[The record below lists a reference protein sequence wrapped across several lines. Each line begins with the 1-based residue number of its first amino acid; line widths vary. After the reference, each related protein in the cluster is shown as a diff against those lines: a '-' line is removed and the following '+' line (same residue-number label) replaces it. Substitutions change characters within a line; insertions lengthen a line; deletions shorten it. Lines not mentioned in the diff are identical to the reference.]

1 MEMKKRRQKTLT
13 GLFLK
18 FAALFCLDT
27 FGIGMFC
34 LVFLVLSPMTGFTLP
49 ANYAELQLTDHTEEI
64 RAAGTDVEALI
75 PDGCRYGIYDATGRF
90 KTGTFSAD
98 AQKRAWQGY
107 KNGSKYASM
116 GKYYRYIKQNSG
128 DIFIVKYDLHMR
140 YAYDKLNG
148 IVPSLEILTP
158 VLGVVLFFLHA
169 ILLSGHFAKKLKRE
183 LRQLR
188 EVTEKIGQNDLEFE
202 TGPSQIK
209 EIDDVMSSLSGMK
222 EALKDSLTRQWDAQ
236 QQKKE
241 QLAALTHDIKTP
253 LTVIKGNAE
262 LLAETDLSAE
272 NRECT
277 GAILA
282 NVGSMEQ
289 YLEHMRQLLYGH
301 DRAEETEVV
310 TCARLKEQFKE
321 AAMQIAAAEKVPV
334 VFQEDSLCGNVCC
347 KPGPVGRAW
356 KNVVSN
362 AVEHTDRARGI
373 VVRLQM
379 EVYEGQEYLTAT
391 VRDFGKGFSEQDL
404 IYADQE
410 FYSGDASRHDRTH
423 QGLGLAIAKKFLKEQ
438 GGMLCFY
445 NHAESGA
452 EVVCRI
458 KTAELF

>member
-1 MEMKKRRQKTLT
+1 M
-13 GLFLK
+13 
-18 FAALFCLDT
+18 
-27 FGIGMFC
+27 
-34 LVFLVLSPMTGFTLP
+34 
-49 ANYAELQLTDHTEEI
+49 
-64 RAAGTDVEALI
+64 
-75 PDGCRYGIYDATGRF
+75 
-90 KTGTFSAD
+90 
-98 AQKRAWQGY
+98 
-107 KNGSKYASM
+107 
-116 GKYYRYIKQNSG
+116 
-128 DIFIVKYDLHMR
+128 
-140 YAYDKLNG
+140 
-148 IVPSLEILTP
+148 
-158 VLGVVLFFLHA
+158 
-169 ILLSGHFAKKLKRE
+169 
-183 LRQLR
+183 
-188 EVTEKIGQNDLEFE
+188 
-202 TGPSQIK
+202 
-209 EIDDVMSSLSGMK
+209 
-222 EALKDSLTRQWDAQ
+222 
-236 QQKKE
+236 
-241 QLAALTHDIKTP
+241 
-253 LTVIKGNAE
+253 
-262 LLAETDLSAE
+262 SAE

-277 GAILA
+277 DAILA

-289 YLEHMRQLLYGH
+289 YLEHMRQLLYGR

-373 VVRLQM
+373 VVR
-379 EVYEGQEYLTAT
+379 
-391 VRDFGKGFSEQDL
+391 DFGKGFSEQDL

-458 KTAELF
+458 KTEKT

>member
-1 MEMKKRRQKTLT
+1 M
-13 GLFLK
+13 
-18 FAALFCLDT
+18 
-27 FGIGMFC
+27 
-34 LVFLVLSPMTGFTLP
+34 
-49 ANYAELQLTDHTEEI
+49 
-64 RAAGTDVEALI
+64 
-75 PDGCRYGIYDATGRF
+75 
-90 KTGTFSAD
+90 
-98 AQKRAWQGY
+98 
-107 KNGSKYASM
+107 
-116 GKYYRYIKQNSG
+116 
-128 DIFIVKYDLHMR
+128 
-140 YAYDKLNG
+140 
-148 IVPSLEILTP
+148 
-158 VLGVVLFFLHA
+158 
-169 ILLSGHFAKKLKRE
+169 
-183 LRQLR
+183 
-188 EVTEKIGQNDLEFE
+188 
-202 TGPSQIK
+202 
-209 EIDDVMSSLSGMK
+209 MSSLSGMK

-277 GAILA
+277 DAILA

-289 YLEHMRQLLYGH
+289 YLEHMRQLLYGR

-458 KTAELF
+458 KTEKT

>member
-1 MEMKKRRQKTLT
+1 M
-13 GLFLK
+13 
-18 FAALFCLDT
+18 
-27 FGIGMFC
+27 
-34 LVFLVLSPMTGFTLP
+34 
-49 ANYAELQLTDHTEEI
+49 
-64 RAAGTDVEALI
+64 
-75 PDGCRYGIYDATGRF
+75 
-90 KTGTFSAD
+90 
-98 AQKRAWQGY
+98 
-107 KNGSKYASM
+107 
-116 GKYYRYIKQNSG
+116 
-128 DIFIVKYDLHMR
+128 
-140 YAYDKLNG
+140 
-148 IVPSLEILTP
+148 
-158 VLGVVLFFLHA
+158 
-169 ILLSGHFAKKLKRE
+169 
-183 LRQLR
+183 
-188 EVTEKIGQNDLEFE
+188 
-202 TGPSQIK
+202 
-209 EIDDVMSSLSGMK
+209 
-222 EALKDSLTRQWDAQ
+222 
-236 QQKKE
+236 
-241 QLAALTHDIKTP
+241 
-253 LTVIKGNAE
+253 
-262 LLAETDLSAE
+262 SAE

-277 GAILA
+277 DAILA

-289 YLEHMRQLLYGH
+289 YLEHMRQLLYGR

-347 KPGPVGRAW
+347 KPGSVGRAW

>member
-1 MEMKKRRQKTLT
+1 
-13 GLFLK
+13 
-18 FAALFCLDT
+18 
-27 FGIGMFC
+27 
-34 LVFLVLSPMTGFTLP
+34 
-49 ANYAELQLTDHTEEI
+49 
-64 RAAGTDVEALI
+64 
-75 PDGCRYGIYDATGRF
+75 
-90 KTGTFSAD
+90 
-98 AQKRAWQGY
+98 
-107 KNGSKYASM
+107 
-116 GKYYRYIKQNSG
+116 
-128 DIFIVKYDLHMR
+128 
-140 YAYDKLNG
+140 
-148 IVPSLEILTP
+148 
-158 VLGVVLFFLHA
+158 
-169 ILLSGHFAKKLKRE
+169 
-183 LRQLR
+183 
-188 EVTEKIGQNDLEFE
+188 
-202 TGPSQIK
+202 
-209 EIDDVMSSLSGMK
+209 MSSLSSMK

-241 QLAALTHDIKTP
+241 QLAALAHDIKTP

-272 NRECT
+272 NWECT
-277 GAILA
+277 DAILA

-289 YLEHMRQLLYGH
+289 YLEHMRQLLYGR

-391 VRDFGKGFSEQDL
+391 VRDFGKGFRSRISSMQIRNL
-404 IYADQE
+404 QR
-410 FYSGDASRHDRTH
+410 DASRHDRTH
-423 QGLGLAIAKKFLKEQ
+423 QGLGLRSQKFLKEQ

-445 NHAESGA
+445 NHAEAGA

-458 KTAELF
+458 KTEKT

>member
-1 MEMKKRRQKTLT
+1 MGRT
-13 GLFLK
+13 
-18 FAALFCLDT
+18 AA
-27 FGIGMFC
+27 
-34 LVFLVLSPMTGFTLP
+34 
-49 ANYAELQLTDHTEEI
+49 E
-64 RAAGTDVEALI
+64 
-75 PDGCRYGIYDATGRF
+75 
-90 KTGTFSAD
+90 
-98 AQKRAWQGY
+98 
-107 KNGSKYASM
+107 
-116 GKYYRYIKQNSG
+116 
-128 DIFIVKYDLHMR
+128 
-140 YAYDKLNG
+140 
-148 IVPSLEILTP
+148 
-158 VLGVVLFFLHA
+158 
-169 ILLSGHFAKKLKRE
+169 
-183 LRQLR
+183 
-188 EVTEKIGQNDLEFE
+188 
-202 TGPSQIK
+202 
-209 EIDDVMSSLSGMK
+209 
-222 EALKDSLTRQWDAQ
+222 
-236 QQKKE
+236 KE

-277 GAILA
+277 DAILA

-289 YLEHMRQLLYGH
+289 YLEHMRQLLHGR

-334 VFQEDSLCGNVCC
+334 DFQEDSLCGNVCC

-423 QGLGLAIAKKFLKEQ
+423 QGLGLAIAKILKRA

-452 EVVCRI
+452 EVVCGSKRKRRNFRI
-458 KTAELF
+458 VNKRTIC

>member
-1 MEMKKRRQKTLT
+1 MGRT
-13 GLFLK
+13 
-18 FAALFCLDT
+18 AA
-27 FGIGMFC
+27 
-34 LVFLVLSPMTGFTLP
+34 
-49 ANYAELQLTDHTEEI
+49 E
-64 RAAGTDVEALI
+64 
-75 PDGCRYGIYDATGRF
+75 
-90 KTGTFSAD
+90 
-98 AQKRAWQGY
+98 
-107 KNGSKYASM
+107 
-116 GKYYRYIKQNSG
+116 
-128 DIFIVKYDLHMR
+128 
-140 YAYDKLNG
+140 
-148 IVPSLEILTP
+148 
-158 VLGVVLFFLHA
+158 
-169 ILLSGHFAKKLKRE
+169 
-183 LRQLR
+183 
-188 EVTEKIGQNDLEFE
+188 
-202 TGPSQIK
+202 
-209 EIDDVMSSLSGMK
+209 
-222 EALKDSLTRQWDAQ
+222 
-236 QQKKE
+236 KE

-410 FYSGDASRHDRTH
+410 FYSGD
-423 QGLGLAIAKKFLKEQ
+423 G
-438 GGMLCFY
+438 
-445 NHAESGA
+445 
-452 EVVCRI
+452 
-458 KTAELF
+458 

>member
-34 LVFLVLSPMTGFTLP
+34 LVLLVLSPMTGFTLP
-49 ANYAELQLTDHTEEI
+49 ANYA
-64 RAAGTDVEALI
+64 
-75 PDGCRYGIYDATGRF
+75 
-90 KTGTFSAD
+90 
-98 AQKRAWQGY
+98 
-107 KNGSKYASM
+107 YASM

-128 DIFIVKYDLHMR
+128 DICIVKYDLHMR

-169 ILLSGHFAKKLKRE
+169 TLLSGHFAKKLKRE

-202 TGPSQIK
+202 TEPSQIK

-262 LLAETDLSAE
+262 LLAETDLSVE

-277 GAILA
+277 DAILA
-282 NVGSMEQ
+282 TVGSLGRMW
-289 YLEHMRQLLYGH
+289 
-301 DRAEETEVV
+301 
-310 TCARLKEQFKE
+310 
-321 AAMQIAAAEKVPV
+321 AAWSSIW
-334 VFQEDSLCGNVCC
+334 SICGNCC
-347 KPGPVGRAW
+347 MDV
-356 KNVVSN
+356 
-362 AVEHTDRARGI
+362 
-373 VVRLQM
+373 
-379 EVYEGQEYLTAT
+379 TAQ
-391 VRDFGKGFSEQDL
+391 RRQK
-404 IYADQE
+404 
-410 FYSGDASRHDRTH
+410 
-423 QGLGLAIAKKFLKEQ
+423 
-438 GGMLCFY
+438 
-445 NHAESGA
+445 
-452 EVVCRI
+452 
-458 KTAELF
+458 

>member
-1 MEMKKRRQKTLT
+1 MEIPLSQPLLMDGAARTNLWLEGMPMYSCPAQWMLEHPERVQKLQREFLQAGSRMLCTPTAQADSVTL
-13 GLFLK
+13 
-18 FAALFCLDT
+18 
-27 FGIGMFC
+27 
-34 LVFLVLSPMTGFTLP
+34 
-49 ANYAELQLTDHTEEI
+49 
-64 RAAGTDVEALI
+64 
-75 PDGCRYGIYDATGRF
+75 
-90 KTGTFSAD
+90 
-98 AQKRAWQGY
+98 QK
-107 KNGSKYASM
+107 
-116 GKYYRYIKQNSG
+116 
-128 DIFIVKYDLHMR
+128 
-140 YAYDKLNG
+140 
-148 IVPSLEILTP
+148 
-158 VLGVVLFFLHA
+158 
-169 ILLSGHFAKKLKRE
+169 
-183 LRQLR
+183 
-188 EVTEKIGQNDLEFE
+188 
-202 TGPSQIK
+202 
-209 EIDDVMSSLSGMK
+209 
-222 EALKDSLTRQWDAQ
+222 WDAQ

-272 NRECT
+272 NWECT
-277 GAILA
+277 DAILA

-289 YLEHMRQLLYGH
+289 YLEHMRQLLYGR

>member
-1 MEMKKRRQKTLT
+1 MYKRQ
-13 GLFLK
+13 
-18 FAALFCLDT
+18 
-27 FGIGMFC
+27 
-34 LVFLVLSPMTGFTLP
+34 
-49 ANYAELQLTDHTEEI
+49 
-64 RAAGTDVEALI
+64 
-75 PDGCRYGIYDATGRF
+75 
-90 KTGTFSAD
+90 
-98 AQKRAWQGY
+98 
-107 KNGSKYASM
+107 
-116 GKYYRYIKQNSG
+116 
-128 DIFIVKYDLHMR
+128 
-140 YAYDKLNG
+140 
-148 IVPSLEILTP
+148 
-158 VLGVVLFFLHA
+158 
-169 ILLSGHFAKKLKRE
+169 
-183 LRQLR
+183 
-188 EVTEKIGQNDLEFE
+188 
-202 TGPSQIK
+202 
-209 EIDDVMSSLSGMK
+209 
-222 EALKDSLTRQWDAQ
+222 
-236 QQKKE
+236 
-241 QLAALTHDIKTP
+241 
-253 LTVIKGNAE
+253 
-262 LLAETDLSAE
+262 
-272 NRECT
+272 
-277 GAILA
+277 
-282 NVGSMEQ
+282 
-289 YLEHMRQLLYGH
+289 
-301 DRAEETEVV
+301 VV

>member
-34 LVFLVLSPMTGFTLP
+34 LVLLVLSPMTGFTLP

-64 RAAGTDVEALI
+64 KAAGTDVEALI
-75 PDGCRYGIYDATGRF
+75 PDGCRYGIYDAAGQF

-116 GKYYRYIKQNSG
+116 GKYYRYIKQNNG
-128 DIFIVKYDLHMR
+128 DICIVTYDLHMR

-148 IVPSLEILTP
+148 IVPSPEILAP

-169 ILLSGHFAKKLKRE
+169 ILLSGHFAKKLKQE

-209 EIDDVMSSLSGMK
+209 EIDAVMSSLSGMK

-277 GAILA
+277 DAILA

-289 YLEHMRQLLYGH
+289 YLEHMRQLLHGR

-334 VFQEDSLCGNVCC
+334 DFQEDSLCGNVCC